1 MNKIK
6 IGIIGLGEVAQIMH
20 IPALKRLH
28 DHFEIT
34 AVSDISE
41 TLVKYIQE
49 RHHIPHGF
57 TDPSALIAHD
67 DVQAV
72 MILSPDQL
80 HSLQS
85 AEAIALKKPV
95 FLEKPACLLADEAY
109 QLNELAKANQTP
121 IMVAYMR
128 CYTSAF
134 DKAQQQLRSFGPI
147 THVRAFDLQREG
159 PYFFNQVEEPF
170 VVEDYDLSTIA
181 TAKEIEAQNR
191 KDLLGDGAPDLLW
204 KCHRVITGA
213 AIHNISALRN
223 LLGSPKNVICAYA
236 SKGGE
241 NITTILDYG
250 NFSCLYEIVIDNIAR
265 VDANIEIMSEY
276 ESIKLHY
283 TTPYIR
289 NLPTKL
295 EVQKSDDN
303 TNAITTFGPF
313 YDDPFKTEIL
323 HFHDVITGK
332 ATLKTD
338 LSGAI
343 EDLKLC
349 EAITHQLKQQ
359 F

>member
-1 MNKIK
+1 MKKIK

-20 IPALKRLH
+20 IPALNRLQN
-28 DHFEIT
+28 HFEII
-34 AVSDISE
+34 AISDISE
-41 TLVKYIQE
+41 TLVEHIQK
-49 RHHIPHGF
+49 RYHIKHSF
-57 TDPSALIAHD
+57 TNASELIRHD
-67 DVQAV
+67 DVEAV

-80 HSLQS
+80 HSLQA
-85 AEAIALKKPV
+85 AEAVALKKPV
-95 FLEKPACLLADEAY
+95 FLEKPACLLADEASK
-109 QLNELAKANQTP
+109 LDALASANQTP

-134 DKAQQQLRSFGPI
+134 EKAQQQLKNFGSI
-147 THVRAFDLQREG
+147 SHVRAFDLQREG

-170 VVEDYDLSTIA
+170 IA
-181 TAKEIEAQNR
+181 DDCDMNAIAEAKEIEAQNR
-191 KDLLGDGAPDLLW
+191 KDLLGDNASDLLW

-213 AIHNISALRN
+213 AIHNLSALRN
-223 LLGSPKNVICAYA
+223 LIGSPKDVVCAYA

-241 NITTILDYG
+241 NITVVFDYG
-250 NFSCLYEIVIDNIAR
+250 DFSCLYEIVIDNIAR

-295 EVQKSDDN
+295 EVQKSDET
-303 TNAITTFGPF
+303 TNQVTTFGPF

-323 HFHDVITGK
+323 HFYDVVTGK
-332 ATLKTD
+332 AELKTD
-338 LSGAI
+338 LAGAI
-343 EDLKLC
+343 KDLQLC
-349 EAITHQLKQQ
+349 EAITRKLKLQ